1 MATRRLASGVLYN
14 GLSSGENL
22 EKLRAIVLEAAG
34 RPVKLRVEP
43 LESAEKRSL
52 DELRS
57 FKEVHFN

>member
-1 MATRRLASGVLYN
+1 MLYN

-34 RPVKLRVEP
+34 RPVKLCVEP